1 MILDYDCMRSIK
13 ETKHNSRAAL
23 ISSDVSGGGAGGVSI
38 GQRLDHFSR
47 PLYLLILNSITLG
60 DQKLV

>member
-1 MILDYDCMRSIK
+1 MILDYDCIGSIK

-23 ISSDVSGGGAGGVSI
+23 ISSDVSGGAGGVSI
-38 GQRLDHFSR
+38 GQHLDHFSR